1 MPFKVV
7 AASLF
12 LLLEVNNAPAIAQHG
27 QTRTLQSLVDTTT
40 GFDSGSAGDSTA
52 GPTNPRGPVQSPD
65 WV

>member
-7 AASLF
+7 AVSLF
-12 LLLEVNNAPAIAQHG
+12 LLLAATNSPAIAQYS
-27 QTRTLQSLVDTTT
+27 QTGTLQSLSDTTT
-40 GFDSGSAGDSTA
+40 GFGSGGAGDSTT

>member
-7 AASLF
+7 TVSLF
-12 LLLEVNNAPAIAQHG
+12 LLLAVTNPPAIAQQG
-27 QTRTLQSLVDTTT
+27 QTGTLQSLSGTTT
-40 GFDSGSAGDSTA
+40 GFRSGSAGDGTT

>member
-7 AASLF
+7 ATSLF
-12 LLLEVNNAPAIAQHG
+12 LLLVTTVAPAIAQHG
-27 QTRTLQSLVDTTT
+27 QTRTLQSLSDTTT
-40 GFDSGSAGDSTA
+40 GFGSGGAGDSTT

>member
-7 AASLF
+7 AVSLF
-12 LLLEVNNAPAIAQHG
+12 LLLGATQHG
-27 QTRTLQSLVDTTT
+27 QTRTLQSSSDTTTT
-40 GFDSGSAGDSTA
+40 GFGSGSAGDSTT